1 MSFSEN
7 TFLTD
12 FFNFSLTNLESKE
25 SLTTNGLDALEPGI
39 HHDEVQDMSKVLDS
53 LTKKCDDLTRRQK
66 EIPSLSH
73 TNQRRLHMLSG
84 KKFVLEALLI
94 FSVRGSFI
102 NTVTI

>member
-1 MSFSEN
+1 MSGAEN
-7 TFLTD
+7 TFLID
-12 FFNFSLTNLESKE
+12 FLIFSLTNLESKE

-39 HHDEVQDMSKVLDS
+39 HQDEVQDMSKVLDS

-84 KKFVLEALLI
+84 NKFVLLALLGFFWLGI
-94 FSVRGSFI
+94 I
-102 NTVTI
+102 HK